1 MCTELKYQEIKIGN
15 WRLRV
20 LPERWSERLGARI
33 FELIEQQVFS
43 KHPQTVRLIFPDQ
56 ENGEPFFLKLFH
68 PASVMATVKDY
79 WRESKA
85 FRSLRQGIALS
96 RAEFLVP
103 LAVAAGEERSCRI
116 LKRAFILTLGVPGE
130 PIPVF
135 LQHRYVVRQDGIFL
149 KQKRAGLDSLARQIR
164 RLHRLGF
171 VHGDLVASNILV
183 WERADARLEFYL
195 MDNDRTRRYPQSFP
209 QRLWKRNLIQ
219 LNRLP
224 LAGISLQDR
233 MRFFRAYSG
242 RADWSRAN
250 RDLLRWLERK
260 TRARRKASDAAAARS
275 FRRLMSWKRDYADN
289 V

>member
-1 MCTELKYQEIKIGN
+1 MSTELNYQEVKIGN
-15 WRLRV
+15 WHLRV
-20 LPERWSERLGARI
+20 LPERWSDRLAARI
-33 FELIEQQVFS
+33 FELIEQQAFS
-43 KHPQTVRLIFPDQ
+43 SHPRTIRLRFPDE
-56 ENGEPFFLKLFH
+56 ENGDPFFLKLFH

-85 FRSLRQGIALS
+85 FRSWRQGIALS
-96 RAEFLVP
+96 RAGFLVP
-103 LAVAAGEERSCRI
+103 LAVAAGEERSCHVLR
-116 LKRAFILTLGVPGE
+116 RAFILTLGVHGE

-135 LQHRYVVRQDGIFL
+135 LQHRYIVRKDGISL
-149 KQKRAGLDSLARQIR
+149 KQKRIALDSLARQIR

-183 WERADARLEFYL
+183 SERADAQLEFYL
-195 MDNDRTRRYPQSFP
+195 MDNDRTRRYRKSFP

-224 LAGISLQDR
+224 LASISLQDR

-260 TRARRKASDAAAARS
+260 TRARRKESDAAAAGS
-275 FRRLMSWKRDYADN
+275 FRRLMSWNRDYADN

>member
-1 MCTELKYQEIKIGN
+1 MSTELKYQEVKIGN
-15 WRLRV
+15 WHLRV
-20 LPERWSERLGARI
+20 LPERWSDRLAARI
-33 FELIEQQVFS
+33 FELIKRQVFGE
-43 KHPQTVRLIFPDQ
+43 HPQTMRLRFPD
-56 ENGEPFFLKLFH
+56 EEKGDPFFLKLFH

-96 RAEFLVP
+96 RAGFLVP
-103 LAVAAGEERSCRI
+103 LAVAAGEERSCHVLR
-116 LKRAFILTLGVPGE
+116 RAFILTVGVQGE
-130 PIPVF
+130 PVPVF
-135 LQHRYVVRQDGIFL
+135 LHHRYIAGISL
-149 KQKRAGLDSLARQIR
+149 KQKRTGLECLGRQIR

-171 VHGDLVASNILV
+171 VHGDLVASNILIS
-183 WERADARLEFYL
+183 ERADAGLEFYL

-209 QRLWKRNLIQ
+209 QRLWKRNLVQ

-224 LAGISLQDR
+224 LPGISLQDR

-242 RADWSRAN
+242 RVDWSRAN

-260 TRARRKASDAAAARS
+260 TRARRKESEAAAAGS
-275 FRRLMSWKRDYADN
+275 FRRLMSWNRDYADN